1 MQQWKSDFKRT
12 INWLKYKSNVTIQA
26 PNPYLDYLIDPDF
39 QGVNRAFVLLFE
51 NTTDRTVDTTFYL
64 PTLEIENYNVMID
77 GKNLF
82 DQPVK
87 NNIRQYD
94 NTSKIATGQGD
105 DYTTSCPLHYNYFSE
120 DLSNQ

>member
-26 PNPYLDYLIDPDF
+26 PNPYLDYLIDPNF

-51 NTTDRTVDTTFYL
+51 NTTDRTVDTTFCL

-77 GKNLF
+77 GKDNMITL
-82 DQPVK
+82 QKLQLAKEMITRLVVHYITIILVK
-87 NNIRQYD
+87 
-94 NTSKIATGQGD
+94 T
-105 DYTTSCPLHYNYFSE
+105 
-120 DLSNQ
+120 